1 MQKKVRPTISLPLER
16 PDYIDET
23 QPLATRNRGPA
34 TVGWKSVDSIPFTP
48 ASSVS
53 SAHRSYVSSPASSRS
68 SSSSRT
74 SYESSDAYFPRSE
87 KKVSFSTDTTIIP
100 RKRDS
105 SASVASSV
113 YAAEGELP
121 PAIEYDEE
129 ILRKIG
135 KYRFVAA
142 DYIREIEGTPM
153 ILVDGKLYL

>member
-1 MQKKVRPTISLPLER
+1 MPRTVRPKISLPLER
-16 PDYIDET
+16 PDYIHET
-23 QPLATRNRGPA
+23 QPLVIRNPKFA
-34 TVGWKSVDSIPFTP
+34 ASGWKSVDSVPSTP

-53 SAHRSYVSSPASSRS
+53 SAHRSYVSSPGSSRS

-74 SYESSDAYFPRSE
+74 SYESSDGYFQRGE
-87 KKVSFSTDTTIIP
+87 KKVSFSADTTIIP

-121 PAIEYDEE
+121 PPLEYDQE
-129 ILRKIG
+129 ILKKVG
-135 KYRFVAA
+135 KYRFAA
-142 DYIREIEGTPM
+142 AEYIREIGGTPM